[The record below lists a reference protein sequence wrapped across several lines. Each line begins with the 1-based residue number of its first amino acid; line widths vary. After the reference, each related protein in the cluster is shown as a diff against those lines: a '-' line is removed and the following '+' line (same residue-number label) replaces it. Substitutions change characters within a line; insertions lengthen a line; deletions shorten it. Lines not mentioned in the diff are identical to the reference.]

1 MVLHLVDKNGP
12 QKWTLIAEHLPG
24 RIGKQCRE
32 RWHNHLNPKIK
43 KIGWSK
49 EEEWILYLM
58 HRNNGNKWA
67 EIAKV
72 LEGRTDNTIKNHWNS
87 SMKKKLPDMFKT
99 FDQYQ
104 REQLSK
110 KLNIPDLF
118 SHRLDMPEDKAQ
130 SHKEEMSNQL
140 LKKYI
145 DDVEKQNKEYFEAK
159 ARDLLEMRKH
169 DPVSLIMANLLFKS
183 LNINMDQYLLKL
195 SKQGLG
201 SKSHSSNGVEDHA
214 SLISGVP
221 MSSNKDHHYRDIINP
236 LSKEKMPFM
245 IKK

>member
-1 MVLHLVDKNGP
+1 MVLHLVDNNGP
-12 QKWTLIAEHLPG
+12 QKWTIIAEHLPG

-43 KIGWSK
+43 KVGWSK

-87 SMKKKLPDMFKT
+87 SMKKKLPEMARSFEL
-99 FDQYQ
+99 YV
-104 REQLSK
+104 RENIAK
-110 KLNIPDLF
+110 KLNVSDMF
-118 SHRLDMPEDKAQ
+118 SFRLDGAEAERTGARVMREDLLA
-130 SHKEEMSNQL
+130 NL

-145 DDVEKQNKEYFEAK
+145 DEVERQNKDYFESK
-159 ARDLLEMRKH
+159 ARELLEMRKQ

-183 LNINMDQYLLKL
+183 LNISIEQYILKL
-195 SKQGLG
+195 QKTGGLATL
-201 SKSHSSNGVEDHA
+201 SSLKEQKPETCNLGKENTASVLNLQAANSQQNGK
-214 SLISGVP
+214 G
-221 MSSNKDHHYRDIINP
+221 NN
-236 LSKEKMPFM
+236 
-245 IKK
+245 

>member
-1 MVLHLVDKNGP
+1 MLNPSLIKGPWTEEEDRMVLHLVDKNGP

-43 KIGWSK
+43 KVGWSK

-87 SMKKKLPDMFKT
+87 SMKKKLPEMART
-99 FDQYQ
+99 FEIHV
-104 REQLSK
+104 REHAAKRLGVADIFAVK
-110 KLNIPDLF
+110 IDGPEAERNGVRAMREELLANLLN
-118 SHRLDMPEDKAQ
+118 
-130 SHKEEMSNQL
+130 
-140 LKKYI
+140 KYI
-145 DDVEKQNKEYFEAK
+145 DEVEKQNKDYFENK
-159 ARDLLEMRKH
+159 ARELLEMREQ

-183 LNINMDQYLLKL
+183 LNISIDQYVQKL
-195 SKQGLG
+195 QKTGG
-201 SKSHSSNGVEDHA
+201 
-214 SLISGVP
+214 
-221 MSSNKDHHYRDIINP
+221 
-236 LSKEKMPFM
+236 
-245 IKK
+245 